1 MAKAYMFSFDLHSVK
16 STDVYTQIED
26 DIKVQFPDSEKILN
40 TTYVIVT
47 SQAGLFDKLKA
58 IFAKHIANENH
69 YEFYFAQM
77 AAKGLGWLTKT
88 KWDSLNRILNK
99 VAVYC

>member
-1 MAKAYMFSFDLHSVK
+1 MPQA
-16 STDVYTQIED
+16 IP
-26 DIKVQFPDSEKILN
+26 QF
-40 TTYVIVT
+40 
-47 SQAGLFDKLKA
+47 GLFIGGYANVKNNL
-58 IFAKHIANENH
+58 FHIV
-69 YEFYFAQM
+69 YFAGM